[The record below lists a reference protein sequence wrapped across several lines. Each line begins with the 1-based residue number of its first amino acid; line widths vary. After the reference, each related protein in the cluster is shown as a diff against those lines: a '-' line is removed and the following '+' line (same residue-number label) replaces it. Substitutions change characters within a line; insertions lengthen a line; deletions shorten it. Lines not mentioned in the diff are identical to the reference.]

1 MLKNASDKPPMAAYF
16 SLNNAAVK
24 R

>member
-16 SLNNAAVK
+16 SLNIVAVK